1 LRLSHGNPEVMPG
14 MDLYTGVSQKSAWGK
29 FEGHFEPAAE
39 RNQKKT
45 RVTALSMQPE
55 RSPRTL
61 PGYGRGPLRTIGLI
75 VLEIL
80 PKIAHLEALS
90 GVDFLISYHWR

>member
-1 LRLSHGNPEVMPG
+1 
-14 MDLYTGVSQKSAWGK
+14 
-29 FEGHFEPAAE
+29 
-39 RNQKKT
+39 
-45 RVTALSMQPE
+45 
-55 RSPRTL
+55 
-61 PGYGRGPLRTIGLI
+61 

>member
-1 LRLSHGNPEVMPG
+1 VTVLSIQPG
-14 MDLYTGVSQKSAWGK
+14 
-29 FEGHFEPAAE
+29 
-39 RNQKKT
+39 
-45 RVTALSMQPE
+45 

-61 PGYGRGPLRTIGLI
+61 PGYGSGPLKTIGLI